1 MKDLKDII
9 IALKQLRTEEK
20 LKVSDEILFQESVR
34 IFNTRFI
41 QDNRQGNYSKKELG
55 KSSPPATQ
63 KQLELLYKLDVDFN
77 AENITKQEAKELI
90 KKTLK
95 EQNERK
101 NK

>member
-9 IALKQLRTEEK
+9 ISLKQLRTEEK

-41 QDNRQGNYSKKELG
+41 KDYKKDKIEQ
-55 KSSPPATQ
+55 ATQ
-63 KQLELLYKLDVDFN
+63 KQLDLLYKLDVDFN

-95 EQNERK
+95 KQNEKRNKIRK
-101 NK
+101 